1 LLIRVAEPNDAKQLV
16 NLIEQVE
23 SSGFMLFEPGER
35 KISEEQMGKRI
46 DSIKEEK
53 SSTILIA
60 EDNGNIIGYL
70 FAVGGNP
77 TRVKHSVYIAVGVGE
92 NQRGTGIGARLFEAL
107 EEWANIQNIH
117 RLELTVM
124 THNIAGI
131 ALYQKMGFEIEG
143 TKRDSL
149 LINGEYVDEYYMSK
163 LL

>member
-70 FAVGGNP
+70 FAVGRNP
-77 TRVKHSVYIAVGVGE
+77 TRVKHSVYIAIGVGE